1 MRGVMEMGK
10 NKKRKNMERQKD
22 RGKRRRRGMDNSP
35 DQGRSSYLY
44 DD

>member
-22 RGKRRRRGMDNSP
+22 RRRRRRGMDNSP